1 LGTIFNRNLTK
12 TSLPQEQLEELL
24 EQIPGLARILNVTP
38 TKTSAQLVAKTP
50 KKPATASGLWQAL
63 TERVPESAARNF
75 SETQWQFSKIILD
88 VLAGLGPTVLFFE
101 DATYLDEAS
110 LALVRF
116 LVRQESLP
124 LLFVAACRD
133 ATETPAWVHS
143 FLADELTT
151 LPLGPLPTPAIKDY
165 VTSLVEG
172 TVSDEVVTLIEER
185 SQGIPLTIEE
195 LTRQLVESAELVP
208 DKTGVWQR
216 SQKEQLADAFLPQSV
231 LRAFQRRIEQLTNSS
246 REALALAA
254 LMEPGPEFEQTL
266 WATLLARELPDQSP
280 SEILEEAI
288 KKRLLRPL
296 REGHYAFRPPDVA
309 KALRATLTGTRRQA
323 LHQQI
328 AAILAEAEADPLLV
342 AYHHEQA
349 GSVMEAAHYL
359 EVAGA
364 KAMTANALKA
374 AVTYYNRAAALGESR
389 TAYTAMG
396 HLYRQQGQHTEAVK
410 AYQHTLFLAKQ
421 AGDVK
426 DEGRILNSLSL
437 TLCLSDQYEAARQ
450 HAQEVL
456 NLHSVSEITRAIAQS
471 HLGKILWL
479 TGQLSEAEGW
489 CRQAIDVLSQTDNE
503 ADLAEAYYR
512 LGLIYTGQGKF
523 NKARLALQQALKLR
537 RELKDETGQAYCL
550 NSLGHLLSE
559 RGDFAQATS
568 LFTSVQK
575 RFDQLG
581 AQDGLVV
588 VYLNRG
594 RVLCYQQEPDKAL
607 ALLRKAFQAAKDI
620 GEHSAHILGDIYLLM
635 AQGGLLQD
643 KLDLA
648 KAAADDALKLVEGAG
663 NQVHIAQ
670 AKVTLAQIYT
680 RQKDLAAAEL
690 MYKDALA
697 SFEKLGCRPG
707 LVRAKLH
714 YAQFLLKQLGQTIEA
729 IPLQREA
736 QQEAKQMELYL
747 PV

>member
-1 LGTIFNRNLTK
+1 MLFEMTSGGDRPFSYASQTKLFMAHLEEEPPNLKDYSPDIPFALEQTIMRLLAKTPEERYPSATALLEVLQAIEARQNFSQPYLQLLDPEARPLLGRTAEVEQLKTMWQETRTSAQPRLVVVQGGMGAGKTRLITDFLGHEVVDEGLIALAGRCAETGVPYAPFAEVLGTIFNRNLTK

-38 TKTSAQLVAKTP
+38 TKTPAQLVAKTP

-110 LALVRF
+110 LTLVRF

-266 WATLLARELPDQSP
+266 WATLLTRELPDQSP

-456 NLHSVSEITRAIAQS
+456 NLDSVVIMS
-471 HLGKILWL
+471 
-479 TGQLSEAEGW
+479 
-489 CRQAIDVLSQTDNE
+489 SQ
-503 ADLAEAYYR
+503 
-512 LGLIYTGQGKF
+512 
-523 NKARLALQQALKLR
+523 
-537 RELKDETGQAYCL
+537 
-550 NSLGHLLSE
+550 
-559 RGDFAQATS
+559 
-568 LFTSVQK
+568 
-575 RFDQLG
+575 
-581 AQDGLVV
+581 
-588 VYLNRG
+588 
-594 RVLCYQQEPDKAL
+594 
-607 ALLRKAFQAAKDI
+607 
-620 GEHSAHILGDIYLLM
+620 
-635 AQGGLLQD
+635 
-643 KLDLA
+643 
-648 KAAADDALKLVEGAG
+648 
-663 NQVHIAQ
+663 
-670 AKVTLAQIYT
+670 
-680 RQKDLAAAEL
+680 
-690 MYKDALA
+690 
-697 SFEKLGCRPG
+697 
-707 LVRAKLH
+707 
-714 YAQFLLKQLGQTIEA
+714 
-729 IPLQREA
+729 
-736 QQEAKQMELYL
+736 
-747 PV
+747 